1 MFIQWGLNLSL
12 SLYVETPILIRT
24 RIYDYMEHSK
34 PTLKIVTAMIPM
46 RSQGLHS
53 WAMILT

>member
-1 MFIQWGLNLSL
+1 MFIEWGLNLSL
-12 SLYVETPILIRT
+12 SLYVEAPILIRT

>member
-12 SLYVETPILIRT
+12 SLYVETPIQIRT

-53 WAMILT
+53 WAIILT